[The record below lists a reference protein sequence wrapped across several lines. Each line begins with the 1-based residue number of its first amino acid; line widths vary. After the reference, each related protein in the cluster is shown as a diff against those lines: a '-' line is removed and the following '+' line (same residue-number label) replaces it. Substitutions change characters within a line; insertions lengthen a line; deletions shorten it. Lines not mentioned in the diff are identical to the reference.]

1 MGGYISGGSK
11 PINMNPKTKKIL
23 RLLKRTQLKLTVMN
37 EVYLR
42 QQIENM
48 KAENPTPKPVKF
60 T

>member
-1 MGGYISGGSK
+1 
-11 PINMNPKTKKIL
+11 MNPKTKKIM

-48 KAENPTPKPVKF
+48 KAENPKSICKPLSV
-60 T
+60 

>member
-1 MGGYISGGSK
+1 
-11 PINMNPKTKKIL
+11 MNPKTKKIM

-48 KAENPTPKPVKF
+48 KAENPTPKTVKF